1 MRTPG
6 GKKRGGFL
14 ACHFPGGMCM
24 SPIPYGGG
32 AIHIIQRF
40 QSLSLCQIVPSAWF
54 IVIFDC
60 CMYIFCGPPPAHLHY
75 SWRGGGSH
83 RACTLRGPPGGPIYS
98 TPYGPCPYR
107 PTVGNPT
114 TQPKC
119 QYTKAKHTFLADM
132 VSGQHAVSVQV
143 SFRHDGRWGNV
154 KEGNWGQ
161 EEVVFVSF
169 RRTTSRRTLTS
180 KTGEGREL
188 GAGGGFFSL
197 QAYTLSAYAH
207 KENR

>member
-1 MRTPG
+1 MPLSG
-6 GKKRGGFL
+6 GDVHVPHPIWRGGDPHYSAIPIIITVPDCSIGVVHRDVRLLYVHILWASSRPSPLFL
-14 ACHFPGGMCM
+14 AG
-24 SPIPYGGG
+24 
-32 AIHIIQRF
+32 
-40 QSLSLCQIVPSAWF
+40 
-54 IVIFDC
+54 
-60 CMYIFCGPPPAHLHY
+60 
-75 SWRGGGSH
+75 GGGSH

-119 QYTKAKHTFLADM
+119 QYTKAKHTFLAEM
-132 VSGQHAVSVQV
+132 VSGQHAV